1 MRMENWQLLE
11 ADNQAALANHIS
23 LPIPPESSKIAP
35 EPITDWFGAE
45 LEECETYW
53 YDKFDWVPDDLV
65 EDYVNQKWED
75 VSGIES
81 YEKAIDI
88 LEGQGFELVNSNG
101 KRI

>member
-1 MRMENWQLLE
+1 MKMENWQIMQYERESGLS
-11 ADNQAALANHIS
+11 NSIS
-23 LPIPPESSKIAP
+23 LPIPDKRHSVQP
-35 EPITDWFGAE
+35 EPERDWFGAE
-45 LEECETYW
+45 LEERETYW

-88 LEGQGFELVNSNG
+88 LEGQGFDLVDYEGN
-101 KRI
+101 KL